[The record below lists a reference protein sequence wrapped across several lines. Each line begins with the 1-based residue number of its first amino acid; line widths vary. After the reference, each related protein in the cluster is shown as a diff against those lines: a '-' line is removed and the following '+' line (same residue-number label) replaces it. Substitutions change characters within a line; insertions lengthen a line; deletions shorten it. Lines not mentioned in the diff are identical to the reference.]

1 MSETALA
8 TRHQESALAV
18 AESRGFFVIE
28 SFKQAIEVAEY
39 INKSQLVPDAYRCK
53 PADIVIAM
61 QYGMELGLSP
71 LQALQS
77 VAVINGKPSIYGDA
91 VPAIVVG
98 LPECEDIIEQEA
110 QGEVPEQWVAMC
122 TVKRRGKEPKTRS
135 FSWLDAK
142 RAGLANKK
150 GPWTDYPKRML
161 LMRAR
166 GFAIRDAFPDR
177 MKGMILAEEA
187 MDYTEP
193 TATPS
198 EPRRVGE
205 GATPDAQHKTASP
218 SPQASQHS
226 TPAAPTEAAPVSPS
240 PANTPP
246 PATASVAPAERV
258 ERPLTIVDTKM
269 LANPSAPD
277 DRKLYE
283 IVTSRGVFYTFDEL
297 LYKSA
302 ASCEGTDTLFAIT
315 WKKGKKNGQDVKV
328 MLKLGLHEEEPAP
341 AATVQPET
349 PAQNDLELS

>member
-39 INKSQLVPDAYRCK
+39 INKSQLVPDAYRGK

-110 QGEVPEQWVAMC
+110 QGEVPEQWVATC

-142 RAGLANKK
+142 RAGLASKK
-150 GPWTDYPKRML
+150 GPWQDYPKRML

-187 MDYTEP
+187 MDYPEP
-193 TATPS
+193 PSTPS

-205 GATPDAQHKTASP
+205 GATPDAQQKTSSP

-246 PATASVAPAERV
+246 PATASVGSPAPAEQV
-258 ERPLTIVDTKM
+258 ERPVTIMNTAMIAAKSGAKV
-269 LANPSAPD
+269 
-277 DRKLYE
+277 YE
-283 IVTSRGVFYTFDEL
+283 ITTSRGVFYTLSEE

-302 ASCEGTDTLFAIT
+302 ASCEGAETPFAIT
-315 WKKGKKNGQDVKV
+315 WKWGKRDSERVKV
-328 MLKLGLHEEEPAP
+328 LLKIALHEEEPAAAP
-341 AATVQPET
+341 AAE
-349 PAQNDLELS
+349 PAEGELSFS